1 MAVNT
6 FVSIVIPAYNEADNF
21 KAGKLEEVDT
31 FLKQQAYPYEV
42 IVVDDG
48 SSDSTADL
56 VKGWIKNKPAW
67 RLLKNPHYGK
77 SKTVSTGML
86 KAKGDI
92 RVFTDFDQAT
102 PISEVT
108 KVIDKYHQGYQVII
122 GSRQIKGASRQ
133 QEPLLRHVMGRVF
146 NLVVRIIAVRNIS
159 DTQCG
164 FKAFTAEATNDLFN
178 RLVVYKNH
186 QAADAY
192 TGAFDVELIFL
203 ARKRKYKIT
212 QIPVTWKYVNSTRVN
227 PTKDSIRMFVDILK
241 IRWAYLTGK
250 YK

>member
-1 MAVNT
+1 
-6 FVSIVIPAYNEADNF
+6 
-21 KAGKLEEVDT
+21 
-31 FLKQQAYPYEV
+31 
-42 IVVDDG
+42 
-48 SSDSTADL
+48 
-56 VKGWIKNKPAW
+56 
-67 RLLKNPHYGK
+67 
-77 SKTVSTGML
+77 
-86 KAKGDI
+86 
-92 RVFTDFDQAT
+92 
-102 PISEVT
+102 
-108 KVIDKYHQGYQVII
+108 VIDKYHQGYQVII

-133 QEPLLRHVMGRVF
+133 HEPLLRHIMGRVF

-178 RLVVYKNH
+178 RLVVYKDH

-227 PTKDSIRMFVDILK
+227 PTKDSIRMFIDILK
-241 IRWAYLTGK
+241 IRWTYLTGK